1 MKKTILGAAVAV
13 LASTSA
19 AAQSSDSAQ
28 GTATATVVAPIQI
41 ANDGGELSFGVFVPS
56 ATLGSVSI
64 ATDGSRTGSNVS
76 LATGGVVSADAFTVT
91 GTGDR
96 LFSITSAA
104 TTVASNGNTMALTID
119 APTSAT
125 LTAAGT
131 YALNV
136 GGTLTVGAN
145 QPAGDYQGTY
155 TMTVAY
161 N

>member
-1 MKKTILGAAVAV
+1 MKKIVFGAVVAV

-19 AAQSSDSAQ
+19 AAQSSDNAQ

-41 ANDGGELSFGVFVPS
+41 VNDGGELSFGVFVPS
-56 ATLGSVSI
+56 ATAGTVSV
-64 ATDGSRTGSNVS
+64 ATNGARSGTSVS

-91 GTGDR
+91 GTADR
-96 LFSITSAA
+96 TFSISSAA
-104 TTVASNGNTMALTID
+104 TNVASGANTMALTID

-125 LTAAGT
+125 LTGGT

-145 QPAGDYQGTY
+145 QPAGDYQGIY